1 MIDWGASIIALLP
14 VLLVGTIV
22 LYLGF
27 RAVRALEMR
36 RRPAAGD
43 GDLAERV
50 RLLEDALESL
60 HTDIERLTDAQHFTS
75 RLLDGRAGGVETPS
89 SVERGDS
96 PPTPPR
102 RGHP

>member
-1 MIDWGASIIALLP
+1 MIDWGTSSIALIP
-14 VLLVGTIV
+14 TLLVGTIV